1 MSEIQNINH
10 LAQDRELTTLE
21 IHQPNDFY
29 GHATILKKFVGIQ
42 ANYQIKTAIEH
53 GLYLKPEGWEVD
65 RKSPLPSMFTLSSFR
80 FRHLKKL
87 TGKRLHAIGPYVHY
101 AKPFLNVVDTN
112 KQHQKFGNSLLVF
125 PAHSTHWVDV
135 EYNIHQYCKKLETIG
150 KSFDS
155 IRICLYWKDI
165 LRGVAKIYRL
175 HGFECVTAGHIYDS
189 QFLPRLKSIIESAT
203 ITTSNDIST
212 AIGYCITMGRPHFL
226 LQSEIERTS
235 QIKKFLDECV
245 DKSKNIDAIKIRE
258 AFMTGLRSDI
268 TPEQFAVVEKYWGK
282 GEEKTKEELKKIIE
296 QSEHLYRRH
305 INSPSANKKLTSI
318 NDNKQIKNHSIN
330 IDQNHSTVK
339 MTWHVADYQLIGGA
353 AIAGYRLFKG
363 LEALQTKVK
372 MIPFCDPTN
381 PENASFNWVQTSNM
395 DRYKIS
401 SNTKRLKVRSKNDW
415 LEIVSAALATDSPQI
430 INIHN
435 IHEAIHYHGVP
446 FDVLDLM
453 AKNSHIVF
461 TLHDMWLF
469 TGRCAYTG
477 NCERF
482 IDHSC
487 NETCPTHT
495 VYPQA
500 RPNDI
505 SALLQVKKDFFK
517 RNPEAIIVTP
527 SQWLANQAKK
537 SYLNSHRIVVIP
549 YGIDTTVFRPDH
561 DRENLR
567 RSIGI
572 PGNACVLLITAANL
586 SDPRKGALLFLKALS
601 KIKHDLIVL
610 TVGRTN
616 IQPEL
621 PQNIKFYNYGFVTSP
636 EEMAF
641 AYSVAD
647 IFICPSVEDNLPCVL
662 IESISC
668 GTPCIGFNVG
678 GVPEVIRS
686 GKTGWL
692 APEATSQSLSMLISD
707 LIENPDKIYSLRPS
721 CREVAKKEYALMIQA
736 ERYLK
741 LYQQLIGQ
749 KAGIGYHASGRQK
762 DRESH
767 LEGRYKEIQKNIGKL
782 KTKTNKIEQKK
793 NGEDKPIVDSIKKI
807 SDTGTNKYIVSA
819 IVSTYNAEKFIHGCL
834 DNLENQTI
842 ADRLEII
849 VVNSGS
855 TENEEAIVREF
866 QQKYENI
873 KYIRTNKR
881 ETVYAA
887 WNRGIKAATG
897 EYITNANTDD
907 RHRKDAYE
915 IMVKILE
922 DNSDVA
928 LVYADV
934 IITETE
940 NETFEN
946 CTPVGTF
953 KWLEWNREDLLNIGC
968 FMGPQPMWRKALHGE
983 YGYFDKTL
991 VTSGDYEYWLRIS
1004 QTHNF
1009 FHLPVFLG
1017 LYLRSPYSIEHS
1029 NRKTQKIEN
1038 NRILKMYKNA
1048 LQKGKIIRKNMN
1060 YNNLKRSIRKISL
1073 ESKEQRQIPET
1084 LYKEIISSIK
1094 VDMSEA
1100 TIKKLEKLLQDF
1112 PDYALAQNDLGVLY
1126 SRQGHNELA
1135 LARYKLAVVLEPGNT
1150 NFRKNLADLLA
1161 VIFGEYEEALQ
1172 HYVAILASDPK
1183 DVEALLATGHICARL
1198 ERYDNAVEFYEKV
1211 LETEPQNTDAQNWLA
1226 KMQEKISTNS
1236 SARKLKDRY
1245 LLLLSEIDQEDLAG
1259 AIQKIENFIEMH
1271 PKHGQ
1276 AHNDLG
1282 VLYYKK
1288 EYKAKVLACY
1298 LKAVEI
1304 EPENVNFRKN
1314 LADFLYVEE
1323 GRVEAALEN
1332 YVEVLRIKPDDVET
1346 LLITGHICTALERY
1360 EDAMNFYHKVLNLE
1374 TQNLDARQN
1383 LEALKKRKISILHQ
1397 EARGEEKPDDDTKIN
1412 QSEPYAAVVE
1422 VPMIQDE
1429 VVEDLINMA
1438 DLLFQQERIDQAVD
1452 TLLKAIAAN
1461 PSDGR
1466 TYIELAGQLVKHG
1479 RYENALEVLAEMPAN
1494 QSETLAM
1501 KKLLLE
1507 GYGQEGMGNYA
1518 EAKKCNDGVLAQ
1530 EPKNAKALNL
1540 NGILAYRN
1548 GDKET
1553 AEQHFKRAIEL
1564 DPEYGEPHTNLGALI
1579 WETGEPKMAFEN
1591 YEHGFSISPTDID
1604 VANAYHEAVSATDEY
1619 IRAEKAARSALKKFT
1634 QCRKILYLL
1643 IDTLIR
1649 QEKTEEALKEL
1660 ETALS
1665 TFGIDGGLLDT
1676 ALVFRKRVG
1685 KIKKTES
1692 SKKRGVSLC
1701 MIVKDEEANLARC
1714 LASVK
1719 PIVDEMI
1726 VVDTGSTDRT
1736 RDIAEFFG
1744 ARVYE
1749 FEWNGDFA
1757 EARNFSL
1764 LKAKGDW
1771 ILIMDADE
1779 IISPQDYI
1787 RFRKLTAKKPS
1798 RPVAYSIVTR
1808 NYCNMA
1814 NIIGWN
1820 PNEGKYPKEEAAHGW
1835 LSSEKV
1841 RLFSNNNNIKF
1852 KGAVHE
1858 MVDADLKN
1866 QGIVIKKCG
1875 IPVHHYGRLDAEKL
1889 NHKSLMYYEIGK
1901 KKLDDSRGDI
1911 GAVRELAIQA
1921 TILKKNNEAIKL
1933 WKMFLALNPDD
1944 KAASEAYVN
1953 MVTVYIRMKNY
1964 TSALS
1969 SAKKAVEL
1977 GPYLKEAQYNL
1988 AFAELLNGDANVA
2001 IGVLKNLLRH
2011 ISSYPPA
2018 EFLLSAALCCKGD
2031 NNGRISST
2039 KNSKQYFS
2047 APSVTRS
2054 IKELALD
2061 LMAADQAYFS
2071 CRLLQTA
2078 IDNEVV
2084 DGEIMTLYSASL
2096 KKINEFRGVGGEN
2109 CRKADILNTTAVCN

>member
-1 MSEIQNINH
+1 MDIPVVLITYKRPHHTQQVLEALRKFEIQNLFIYSDGPKNEIDLSGVYETRSLLYRIDWTNPIIIERENNIGLASSITSAANDVFKSHDKLILLEDDCVPQKHFFQFMETCLSRYEKDESVFGISGYTLPLPQNIQDSYPYDLYFSPRIGSWGWGTWKSAWDKQITNLENAFWDAIQRGVDLTQGGNDVPVMIRQFLSGQLKDVWTLNWLVTVYINKGYYIYPTFSH
-10 LAQDRELTTLE
+10 IKNIGMDGSGVHCGHTAKFNT
-21 IHQPNDFY
+21 IY
-29 GHATILKKFVGIQ
+29 GGKKATRFPEDIILDQTILNNFRIYYDVSSNGPLKGSAVKYPTIQ
-42 ANYQIKTAIEH
+42 THTDLLSTQNYE
-53 GLYLKPEGWEVD
+53 ENE
-65 RKSPLPSMFTLSSFR
+65 
-80 FRHLKKL
+80 
-87 TGKRLHAIGPYVHY
+87 
-101 AKPFLNVVDTN
+101 TN
-112 KQHQKFGNSLLVF
+112 TCRILQVSDHQK
-125 PAHSTHWVDV
+125 
-135 EYNIHQYCKKLETIG
+135 K
-150 KSFDS
+150 
-155 IRICLYWKDI
+155 
-165 LRGVAKIYRL
+165 
-175 HGFECVTAGHIYDS
+175 
-189 QFLPRLKSIIESAT
+189 
-203 ITTSNDIST
+203 
-212 AIGYCITMGRPHFL
+212 
-226 LQSEIERTS
+226 
-235 QIKKFLDECV
+235 
-245 DKSKNIDAIKIRE
+245 
-258 AFMTGLRSDI
+258 
-268 TPEQFAVVEKYWGK
+268 
-282 GEEKTKEELKKIIE
+282 
-296 QSEHLYRRH
+296 
-305 INSPSANKKLTSI
+305 
-318 NDNKQIKNHSIN
+318 
-330 IDQNHSTVK
+330 
-339 MTWHVADYQLIGGA
+339 GGA
-353 AIAGYRLFKG
+353 AIAGHRLFSALKSAHANVKLITFNDPLV
-363 LEALQTKVK
+363 LENGCYSWDRVLSTNRGIYNSQTPMLVS
-372 MIPFCDPTN
+372 T
-381 PENASFNWVQTSNM
+381 T
-395 DRYKIS
+395 
-401 SNTKRLKVRSKNDW
+401 KNDW
-415 LEIVSAALATDSPQI
+415 VDLVSAALDVTNPLI

-435 IHEAIHYHGVP
+435 IHEAIHYHSVP
-446 FDVLDLM
+446 FDVLDAM
-453 AKNSHIVF
+453 ASNARLVF

-621 PQNIKFYNYGFVTSP
+621 PKNIKFYNYGFVTSP

-782 KTKTNKIEQKK
+782 KTKTNEIEQKK

-807 SDTGTNKYIVSA
+807 SDTGTNKYFVSA

-946 CTPVGTF
+946 FTPVGTF

-1150 NFRKNLADLLA
+1150 NFRKNLADLLTVA
-1161 VIFGEYEEALQ
+1161 FAEYEEALQ
-1172 HYVAILASDPK
+1172 HYVAVLASDPK

-1198 ERYDNAVEFYEKV
+1198 ERYDDAAEFYERV
-1211 LETEPQNTDAQNWLA
+1211 LEIEPNNSDAANWLA
-1226 KMQEKISTNS
+1226 KMQDKRSAS
-1236 SARKLKDRY
+1236 SLEGNLNDHYTK
-1245 LLLLSEIDQEDLAG
+1245 LLSDIDHDDLAE
-1259 AIQKIENFIEMH
+1259 AILKIENFIEMY

-1282 VLYYKK
+1282 VLYYKN
-1288 EYKAKVLACY
+1288 ESKAKVLPCY
-1298 LKAVEI
+1298 LKAVEL
-1304 EPENVNFRKN
+1304 EPENVTFRKN

-1323 GRVEAALEN
+1323 GRVEEALEN
-1332 YVEVLRIKPDDVET
+1332 YVEVLRIKPDDIET
-1346 LLITGHICTALERY
+1346 LLITGHICTAIERF
-1360 EDAMNFYHKVLNLE
+1360 EDAVSFYHKVLDAE
-1374 TQNLDARQN
+1374 PQNLDARKN
-1383 LEALKKRKISILHQ
+1383 LEALEKREISMLNQ
-1397 EARGEEKPDDDTKIN
+1397 GAKSEEKMGDESEVN
-1412 QSEPYAAVVE
+1412 QGEPKASTDQVPIVQTGAVE
-1422 VPMIQDE
+1422 E
-1429 VVEDLINMA
+1429 LINKA
-1438 DLLFQQERIDQAVD
+1438 YLFFQQERIDQAVD
-1452 TLLKAIAAN
+1452 TFLKAIAVN
-1461 PSDGR
+1461 PLDGR
-1466 TYIELAGQLVKHG
+1466 TYIELAGQLINHS
-1479 RYENALEVLAEMPAN
+1479 RHENALEVLSEMPAKQPEN
-1494 QSETLAM
+1494 LA
-1501 KKLLLE
+1501 KQKLLME

-1518 EAKKCNDGVLAQ
+1518 AAKKCCDSVLAHTP
-1530 EPKNAKALNL
+1530 EDAKALNL
-1540 NGILAYRN
+1540 NGILTYRN
-1548 GDKET
+1548 GDKAT
-1553 AEQHFKRAIEL
+1553 AEQHFKRAIEM
-1564 DPEYGEPHTNLGALI
+1564 DSEYGEPHTNLGALV
-1579 WETGEPKMAFEN
+1579 WETSESKKALGH
-1591 YEHGFSISPTDID
+1591 YERGFTISPTDID
-1604 VANAYHEAVSATDEY
+1604 IANAYHEAIAATGEY
-1619 IRAEKAARSALKKFT
+1619 ERAEKAVLPSLKSYPHS
-1634 QCRKILYLL
+1634 RKIRYLL
-1643 IDTLIR
+1643 IDVLIK
-1649 QEKTEEALKEL
+1649 QGKTEKALGEL
-1660 ETALS
+1660 EAAISIL
-1665 TFGIDGGLLDT
+1665 GIDEGLLDT
-1676 ALVFRKRVG
+1676 TLALRKQVEN
-1685 KIKKTES
+1685 IKNSGS
-1692 SKKRGVSLC
+1692 SKKPNVSLC
-1701 MIVKDEEANLARC
+1701 MIVKDEEANLAKC
-1714 LASVK
+1714 LSSVK
-1719 PIVDEMI
+1719 PIVDEMVI
-1726 VVDTGSTDRT
+1726 VDTGSIDRT
-1736 RDIAEFFG
+1736 KGIAEFFG
-1744 ARVYE
+1744 AHV
-1749 FEWNGDFA
+1749 FDFGWNGDFSA
-1757 EARNFSL
+1757 ARNFSL
-1764 LKAKGDW
+1764 SKAKGRW

-1779 IISPQDYI
+1779 VVSSKDYG
-1787 RFRKLTAKKPS
+1787 RFRKLVS
-1798 RPVAYSIVTR
+1798 RKTNGPAAYSIVTR
-1808 NYCNMA
+1808 NYCIKVNSL
-1814 NIIGWN
+1814 GWTKN
-1820 PNEGKYPKEEAAHGW
+1820 DGTYSDEEAGSGW
-1835 LSSEKV
+1835 LPSEKV
-1841 RLFSNNNNIKF
+1841 RLFRGDNEIRF
-1852 KGAVHE
+1852 EGAVHE
-1858 MVDADLKN
+1858 MVDPVLKRMD
-1866 QGIVIKKCG
+1866 IAIEKCF
-1875 IPVHHYGRLDAEKL
+1875 IPVHHYGSLNSQKLDSKGLIYYKIGRKKLAEKG
-1889 NHKSLMYYEIGK
+1889 NDM
-1901 KKLDDSRGDI
+1901 

-1921 TILKKNNEAIKL
+1921 TILERNTEALEL
-1933 WKMFLALNPDD
+1933 WQRLISMEPGDFEVA
-1944 KAASEAYVN
+1944 KAFIN
-1953 MVTVYIRMKNY
+1953 IGTINIRMKDY
-1964 TSALS
+1964 GGALAA
-1969 SAKKAVEL
+1969 AKKAVKF
-1977 GPYLKEAQYNL
+1977 GPSLKESNYNL
-1988 AFAELLNGDANVA
+1988 ALAELYSGNASRALCVIESRKEIFQN
-2001 IGVLKNLLRH
+2001 
-2011 ISSYPPA
+2011 YPPA
-2018 EFLLSAALCCKGD
+2018 LFILAAARCCSGD
-2031 NNGRISST
+2031 DVNG
-2039 KNSKQYFS
+2039 
-2047 APSVTRS
+2047 
-2054 IKELALD
+2054 IKELQKLKNMSLGSMITYSCAELADGLISAGELQLAL
-2061 LMAADQAYFS
+2061 
-2071 CRLLQTA
+2071 RLLKATIESGLFSKNIIDLYTA
-2078 IDNEVV
+2078 SLSQNEVMNNT
-2084 DGEIMTLYSASL
+2084 GIPTT
-2096 KKINEFRGVGGEN
+2096 KIDMSEAQTVSN
-2109 CRKADILNTTAVCN
+2109 